1 MARMKDLYQD
11 ISEAV
16 EKGELNF
23 QQIAAKFG
31 VSIADVNTVW
41 EDLLLQYEEACLSDR
56 DRPIEADASWYDI
69 EY

>member
-1 MARMKDLYQD
+1 MARMKDLYLD

-41 EDLLLQYEEACLSDR
+41 EDLLLEYEDACQLDR
-56 DRPIEADASWYDI
+56 DRPIEADDTWYDI

>member
-1 MARMKDLYQD
+1 MARMKDLYLD
-11 ISEAV
+11 IYEAV
-16 EKGELNF
+16 ERGELNF

-41 EDLLLQYEEACLSDR
+41 EDLLLEYEDACRLDR
-56 DRPIEADASWYDI
+56 DRPIEADDSWYDI

>member
-1 MARMKDLYQD
+1 MARMKDLYLH
-11 ISEAV
+11 IYEAV
-16 EKGELNF
+16 ERGELNF

-41 EDLLLQYEEACLSDR
+41 EDLLLEYEDACQLDR
-56 DRPIEADASWYDI
+56 DRPIEADDTWYDI

>member
-1 MARMKDLYQD
+1 MARMKDLYLD
-11 ISEAV
+11 IYEAV
-16 EKGELNF
+16 ERGELNF

-41 EDLLLQYEEACLSDR
+41 EDLLLEYEDACRLDR
-56 DRPIEADASWYDI
+56 DRPIEADDSWYDL